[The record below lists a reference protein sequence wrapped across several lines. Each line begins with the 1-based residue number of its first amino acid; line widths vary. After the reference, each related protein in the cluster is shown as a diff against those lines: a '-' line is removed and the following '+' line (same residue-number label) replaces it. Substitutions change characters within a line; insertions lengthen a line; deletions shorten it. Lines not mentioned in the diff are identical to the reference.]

1 MAQLRSGGAT
11 GAPPLTP
18 EEEAYFAELAASQQA
33 APAPAAEP
41 LVPAGTPAP
50 PTQTLAYPT
59 AGVQNNPAGS
69 PEAVAGYGEQI
80 PSSQPA
86 PAPAPQPDY
95 GASPR
100 PKDPYAQ
107 ERQTAQMPP
116 TPAFPP
122 PTSVESFPDRRRY
135 TRADY
140 SGVGQPAIMSPANTL
155 YNNPLATTPRAGTA
169 NADPAR
175 PRGGGS
181 LAAMF
186 GQAQD
191 RAVAMKATPP
201 KPPRVT
207 KAMMEEAGRAIYQRA
222 LGYDPRLGPNQPPLL
237 GIGQNLP
244 GAFPGVAGMPM
255 ETAGRYGGSPDAFA
269 LAPSSGSPQ
278 QPGSPGGIGSPTL
291 DFLNPIRQG
300 AQAAADRVV
309 LPAMQETAR
318 ATLGSAPTPGIPNYR
333 VEPRVETGSSY
344 QGIPNYREP
353 LSLDPV
359 SDANA
364 LSSLLEGVGSQ
375 NDMSPP
381 GFDLGRA
388 GLPTLDWATPM
399 MEAAQRENPEVAAS
413 NSARAGNR
421 ALFPDQPGWISGVQ
435 EWFTERTS
443 PAGRKQ
449 NLETLQGNL
458 PESLPRPNTISLASD
473 YAGIPNFDRSPTA
486 NRGAGDRPIPWNN
499 ASLSGVLQRAAAR
512 AAEQRRTGTMPQ
524 EAAPA
529 RSATPDPAA
538 ASRLG
543 LGSTINNL
551 IATGVADETGKFT
564 DMFMRG
570 AQGDGTIDANG
581 AWTARAAELGFIDGK
596 WVGMPAAVT
605 DIVPPARFRGG
616 SAPAEDASSAGQPLD
631 PNATIPVTPAA
642 VAAPAT
648 DASSGGGSG
657 RQWVAYGGGGGRS
670 YGGGGYSRGGGYS
683 SGGGYSRGG
692 RSGGFD
698 SDDDDF
704 ADLDW
709 ESLLRDFDNDGDID
723 DADEVKAKSKAARRR
738 GRRKTAA
745 GGNPRVA
752 GAPDYQTTPE
762 RERILGVIAK
772 SKSGGGTAK
781 RKGGK

>member
-1 MAQLRSGGAT
+1 MAQLRSSGAT
-11 GAPPLTP
+11 GATPLTP
-18 EEEAYFAELAASQQA
+18 EEEAYFAELAAQQQA

-41 LVPAGTPAP
+41 LVPAGTPPP
-50 PTQTLAYPT
+50 PTGQVAYPT
-59 AGVQNNPAGS
+59 AGVQNDPGGA
-69 PEAVAGYGEQI
+69 PEYNAGYGQ
-80 PSSQPA
+80 QVT
-86 PAPAPQPDY
+86 PAPQPTP
-95 GASPR
+95 AS
-100 PKDPYAQ
+100 Q
-107 ERQTAQMPP
+107 P
-116 TPAFPP
+116 TPQYNFGAAEPYGTGPRAINAGGDPNTLRSQAAYSPP
-122 PTSVESFPDRRRY
+122 P
-135 TRADY
+135 RATMPAN
-140 SGVGQPAIMSPANTL
+140 PAIDNTL
-155 YNNPLATTPRAGTA
+155 YNNPLATTPRAGSA

-175 PRGGGS
+175 PQGGGS

-244 GAFPGVAGMPM
+244 GAFPGMAGMPM

-269 LAPSSGSPQ
+269 LAPPSGSPQ

-291 DFLNPIRQG
+291 DFLNPLRQG

-359 SDANA
+359 SDTNA
-364 LSSLLEGVGSQ
+364 LSSLLAGVGRQ
-375 NDMSPP
+375 GDMAPP
-381 GFDLGRA
+381 GFDPGRA
-388 GLPTLDWATPM
+388 GLPTWDWATPM
-399 MEAAQRENPEVAAS
+399 MEAARRENPEVAAS

-458 PESLPRPNTISLASD
+458 PDSLPRPNTITLASD
-473 YAGIPNFDRSPTA
+473 YAGIPNFDRSPTSSA
-486 NRGAGDRPIPWNN
+486 TRTSPVPPASWRGMMTGT
-499 ASLSGVLQRAAAR
+499 LQRAAAR
-512 AAEQRRTGTMPQ
+512 AAEQRQTGVMPQ
-524 EAAPA
+524 EAAGPA

-570 AQGDGTIDANG
+570 AQDDGTIDANG
-581 AWTARAAELGFIDGK
+581 AWTARAVELGFIDGK
-596 WVGMPAAVT
+596 WVGTPAAVT

-648 DASSGGGSG
+648 AASSGGGSG

-723 DADEVKAKSKAARRR
+723 DADEAKAKSKAARRR

-745 GGNPRVA
+745 GGNSRVA